1 MLKLKLLK
9 MEYNKFC
16 AIFNSTI
23 FEKSKVDLLT
33 KIADNPHRYIGLF
46 RPTKPKAKI
55 LQNLLQSHE
64 IRFGDA
70 FEKVIESYLSLNG
83 CTLLEKKRQDNEGT
97 RLDIDQC
104 FEYRGEVY
112 FIEQKVRDD
121 HDSTKKIG
129 QIKNFEKKLHLL
141 ATDYPNKK
149 VTGIFYFIDDKSTK
163 NRNYYTNELERMS
176 IDYQLD
182 THIFYGKPLFEYL
195 NMESVWEEI
204 LNYLEK
210 WKKDIPDLP
219 EINFDIDA
227 ENTFEEIKTLS
238 PTIYRKLFLDEQIF
252 QEIVL
257 TLFPEK
263 KTLKLLLGYFE
274 QQSMPIYRTLY
285 HALSSKV

>member
-1 MLKLKLLK
+1 

-104 FEYRGEVY
+104 FEYCDAIY

-121 HDSTKKIG
+121 HDSTKKVG

-141 ATDYPNKK
+141 TTDYPQKK
-149 VTGIFYFIDDKSTK
+149 VVGIMYFIDDKLCK
-163 NRNYYTNELERMS
+163 NKNYYTKELAKIS
-176 IDYQLD
+176 NDYQLD
-182 THIFYGKPLFEYL
+182 THIFYGKPLFEHL
-195 NMESVWEEI
+195 NMETIWDEI
-204 LNYLEK
+204 LDYLQQ

-227 ENTFEEIKTLS
+227 ESTFEEIKTLS
-238 PTIYRKLFLDEQIF
+238 PAIYRKLFLDEQIF

-257 TLFPEK
+257 TLFPER
-263 KTLKLLLGYFE
+263 KTLNLLLTYFS
-274 QQSMPIYRTLY
+274 QQSLPIYKTL
-285 HALSSKV
+285 HNSLSDKIGLM